1 MLDHLKEI
9 LGIDSR
15 IRLLLVKGAESPTI
29 VRIPPIYPVTSHLFH
44 LDTRWEG
51 EGELPEFVIAITIAI
66 GIGVLA
72 AVLGVG
78 GGFLMVP
85 VFTLLF

>member
-29 VRIPPIYPVTSHLFH
+29 VRIPPIYPVTSHLFRF
-44 LDTRWEG
+44 DTRWEG
-51 EGELPEFVIAITIAI
+51 EGELLEFVIAITIAI